1 MNTMNTGPYRIALPD
16 LGGHSSRRGRD
27 ASRLSGS
34 GFLWLVPILVA
45 ASAMWILLSS
55 NDREPAETDTV
66 NLTPAVAVAPVPT
79 ASATGGAMA
88 AVPAYEP
95 PTAAG
100 EAIAP
105 AETAPVDGLNI
116 SSQRWR
122 RGGLGSKALMSFT
135 IRNRNEYAVTDVAIS
150 CAFSRKDG
158 SHLTDRIRTIH
169 DVVKMRSRKAFAD
182 VHVGYVNINASKAK
196 CAPIGARHG

>member
-66 NLTPAVAVAPVPT
+66 NLTPAVAVATTTPG
-79 ASATGGAMA
+79 ASGTMA

-196 CAPIGARHG
+196 CAPIAARHG